1 MTISL
6 DRISFLLSRRP
17 FVVLGYSAADSVWCP
32 TCLRTAAG
40 LSPDRPDY
48 DGKPIL
54 PLFAREP
61 TVRDETCDGC
71 GQQLMELLAERAP
84 EVPALPRSTVRAR
97 LLQGG
102 RCSAI
107 RFDRVPPVA
116 VRSDLKTKGW
126 RWHPRFRVWWSAEAT
141 PSTPDGVDF
150 IRTAAAPNVS
160 PRPPVVRR
168 RGTTMSRQ
176 EHGPRL

>member
-1 MTISL
+1 MTTSS
-6 DRISFLLSRRP
+6 DRISFLLARRP

-40 LSPDRPDY
+40 LSPGRPDY

-61 TVRDETCDGC
+61 TVREEMCDAC
-71 GQQLMELLAERAP
+71 GQQLMQLLAERAP
-84 EVPALPRSTVRAR
+84 EAPAFPRSTVRAR
-97 LLQGG
+97 LLQSG

-126 RWHPRFRVWWSAEAT
+126 RWHPRFRVWWSPEAT

-150 IRTAAAPNVS
+150 IRMKTAPNVS

-176 EHGPRL
+176 EHGARL

>member
-1 MTISL
+1 MTTSL

-61 TVRDETCDGC
+61 TVRDEMCDGC
-71 GQQLMELLAERAP
+71 GEQLMELLAERAP
-84 EVPALPRSTVRAR
+84 EAPALPRSTVREPGGAR
-97 LLQGG
+97 G
-102 RCSAI
+102 
-107 RFDRVPPVA
+107 PA
-116 VRSDLKTKGW
+116 VR
-126 RWHPRFRVWWSAEAT
+126 WSCTYEM
-141 PSTPDGVDF
+141 GM
-150 IRTAAAPNVS
+150 
-160 PRPPVVRR
+160 
-168 RGTTMSRQ
+168 MSL
-176 EHGPRL
+176 P